1 MTTEWQFH
9 PSLRADY
16 DLPPTQVR
24 EVIKRMTNKNIVDL
38 ASDNEEN
45 LNIIKAVHQAYSKKK
60 ERARAASSKSR
71 AAKSAEAPAID
82 IEVEVANE
90 PSAGICEVVAEAEQA
105 PEPEA
110 APEPAAAAPPK
121 AAAPRAAK
129 MRADNVAEAVP
140 KKSVEA
146 PAPAPAPKRAAAA
159 EAPARRRGGG
169 LCAMVA
175 EVSLNA

>member
-1 MTTEWQFH
+1 MTTDWPFH
-9 PSLRADY
+9 DTYRV
-16 DLPPTQVR
+16 DLPPTQVKSAVER
-24 EVIKRMTNKNIVDL
+24 CKKKNIVDL
-38 ASDNEEN
+38 SAPCEETQ
-45 LNIIKAVHQAYSKKK
+45 NIIQAVFNAYSKKK

-71 AAKSAEAPAID
+71 AAKGAAEEPAID

-129 MRADNVAEAVP
+129 RVDNVAAP
-140 KKSVEA
+140 AHPAVEA
-146 PAPAPAPKRAAAA
+146 PAPAPKRAAA

-175 EVSLNA
+175 SIALP

>member
-1 MTTEWQFH
+1 MTEWPFH
-9 PSLRADY
+9 ETY
-16 DLPPTQVR
+16 KVDLPPTQIR
-24 EVIKRMTNKNIVDL
+24 EAQKRCLKKGVVDL
-38 ASDNEEN
+38 SAPREETQ
-45 LNIIKAVHQAYSKKK
+45 NIIQAVFAAYSKKK
-60 ERARAASSKSR
+60 ERTRAASSKSR
-71 AAKSAEAPAID
+71 AAKGAAEEPAID

-90 PSAGICEVVAEAEQA
+90 PSADICEVVAEAEQA

-140 KKSVEA
+140 KKPVEA
-146 PAPAPAPKRAAAA
+146 PAPAPKRPAA
-159 EAPARRRGGG
+159 EAAPARRRGG

-175 EVSLNA
+175 EVSINASP

>member
-1 MTTEWQFH
+1 MTTEWCFAELYRTEFQG
-9 PSLRADY
+9 
-16 DLPPTQVR
+16 LPPTQIR
-24 EVIKRMTNKNIVDL
+24 EVQKRLAKKGVVDMTAPSEDTR
-38 ASDNEEN
+38 
-45 LNIIKAVHQAYSKKK
+45 NIIQAVFAAYSKKK

-71 AAKSAEAPAID
+71 AAKGAAEEPAID

-110 APEPAAAAPPK
+110 APEPAAAAPPTK
-121 AAAPRAAK
+121 AAAPRAK
-129 MRADNVAEAVP
+129 TRVDNIAPVHTT
-140 KKSVEA
+140 SEA
-146 PAPAPAPKRAAAA
+146 PAPAPQKRVAA
-159 EAPARRRGGG
+159 EAPAPRRRGGG